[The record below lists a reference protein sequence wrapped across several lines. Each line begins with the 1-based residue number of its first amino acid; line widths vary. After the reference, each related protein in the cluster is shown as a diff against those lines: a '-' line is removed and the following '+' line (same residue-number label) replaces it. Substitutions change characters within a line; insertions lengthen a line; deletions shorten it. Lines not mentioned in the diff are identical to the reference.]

1 MVNHENDSV
10 AVLRHLL
17 RLLAL
22 PAFALLQLRQPGAVL
37 LQEIIHVAFFRYL
50 LVQAADTVK

>member
-1 MVNHENDSV
+1 
-10 AVLRHLL
+10 
-17 RLLAL
+17 
-22 PAFALLQLRQPGAVL
+22 VL